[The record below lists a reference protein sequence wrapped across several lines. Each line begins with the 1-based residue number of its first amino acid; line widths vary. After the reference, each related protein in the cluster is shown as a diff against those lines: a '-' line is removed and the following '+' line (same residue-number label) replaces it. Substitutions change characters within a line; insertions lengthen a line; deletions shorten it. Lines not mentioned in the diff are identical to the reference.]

1 MAEFLKMKW
10 IEDEINRGAVKT
22 VAFGMAVFFLF
33 VGFFFLTTMV
43 SFTINTI
50 SCERHGGMYGSLP
63 KTGTEHSKSVCQ
75 DKDGK
80 DLPY

>member
-1 MAEFLKMKW
+1 MSEFLKMKW

-22 VAFGMAVFFLF
+22 VAFVAAVFVMF
-33 VGFFFLTTMV
+33 VGFFFVTTML

-63 KTGTEHSKSVCQ
+63 KANTDHSTSVCQ
-75 DKDGK
+75 DKEGK
-80 DLPY
+80 NLPY